1 MLRFARKYI
10 ILSFVTVSVALLVAA
25 CANMASPTGGE
36 VDLDPPKVVRSS
48 PGFNAINV
56 AKGEVTIEFD
66 ENVTIKNPS
75 ENVIITPPQKAFP
88 IIQTVNRKITVKL
101 KDTLMV
107 NKTYNIDFTDAIVD
121 NNEENPLENFSYS
134 FSTGDVV
141 DSLAVSGKVLSAY
154 NLEPIKGIYVGLH
167 SNLSDTAFTK
177 IRFERISRTNEG
189 GFFTIRGIAPG
200 KYKIYALDDA
210 NRDYMYID
218 PTRAIAFMDAI
229 IEPTSEG
236 ATRNDTV
243 YALKKKNEPADAPK
257 IIDTVKTVKYTR
269 FLPDNIVLRSFKSSF
284 QRKFLQSN
292 ERKGNQLFIY
302 FGAPTTMP
310 KVEPFNFDKDK
321 DWAILEK
328 YPKNDTLIY
337 WIKDKTINA
346 MDTIALQVTYLKT
359 DSLNQDVPVTDTLKF
374 VDRMRRKDA
383 KEEEKKQKEE
393 KKKLKEGEVPA
404 ITFLDIKQNL
414 TSSWDTYKNI
424 ELEFAEP
431 IQDSLKSKIIL
442 QQMQDS
448 VYTDIPFELVTDSVN
463 PRKFSIKHRW
473 KYGTEYRV
481 NIDSASIH
489 SIYGLWNN
497 KLDQKLKVKN
507 EDEYGQQ
514 AIWVEGLDSIHSFI
528 ELLDKSD
535 KPIRKARVID
545 NVAVFRDVTPGTY
558 YARIILDANNNGVWD
573 TGDFNKDLQPEMVCY
588 LPKSLEVKANF
599 EHEENSPPWRIDIS
613 TLAGQKPLDI
623 TKQKPKDEEERRKKL
638 EEREAKNNQTRE
650 RNNNQSGTNSK
661 NLNNNAETEY

>member
-1 MLRFARKYI
+1 MLRFVRKYI
-10 ILSFVTVSVALLVAA
+10 ILSFVTISVALLVAA

-56 AKGEVTIEFD
+56 TKGEVTIEFD

-107 NKTYNIDFTDAIVD
+107 DKTYNIDFTDAIVD

-141 DSLAVSGKVLSAY
+141 DSLAISGKVLAAN

-167 SNLSDTAFTK
+167 SNLSDTAFAK
-177 IRFERISRTNEG
+177 IRFDRISRTNEG

-200 KYKIYALDDA
+200 KYKIYALDDP
-210 NRDYMYID
+210 NRDYIYLD

-243 YALKKKNEPADAPK
+243 YALKKGNEPADAPR

-269 FLPDNIVLRSFKSSF
+269 FLPDNVVLRSFKSSF
-284 QRKFLQSN
+284 QRKFLQSS

-302 FGAPTTMP
+302 FGAPTPMP
-310 KVEPFNFDKDK
+310 KVEPFNFDSDK

-337 WIKDKTINA
+337 WIKDKAINA

-359 DSLNQDVPVTDTLKF
+359 DSLNQDIPVTDTLKF

-404 ITFLDIKQNL
+404 ITFLEIKQNL
-414 TSSWDTYKNI
+414 TSSWDTHKNI
-424 ELEFAEP
+424 ELEFAQP
-431 IQDSLKSKIIL
+431 IDDSLKSKIIL
-442 QQMQDS
+442 QQVEDS

-481 NIDSASIH
+481 RIDSASVY

-545 NVAVFRDVTPGTY
+545 NVAVFRDVAPGTY

-573 TGDFNKDLQPEMVCY
+573 TGDFYKDLQPEMVCY
-588 LPKSLEVKANF
+588 LPKSLEIKANF

-623 TKQKPKDEEERRKKL
+623 TKQKPKDKEERRKKL
-638 EEREAKNNQTRE
+638 EEREAKNNQNRE
-650 RNNNQSGTNSK
+650 RNNNQSGTNSN
-661 NLNNNAETEY
+661 NLNNSVDTEY

>member
-10 ILSFVTVSVALLVAA
+10 ILSFVFISVALLVAA
-25 CANMASPTGGE
+25 CANMGSPTGGE
-36 VDLDPPKVVRSS
+36 ADLDPPKVVRSS
-48 PGFNAINV
+48 PGFNATNV
-56 AKGEVTIEFD
+56 TKGEVTIEFD

-107 NKTYNIDFTDAIVD
+107 DKTYNIDFTDAIVD

-141 DSLAVSGKVLSAY
+141 DSLAISGKVLAAD

-177 IRFERISRTNEG
+177 IRFDRISRTNEG

-200 KYKIYALDDA
+200 KYKIYALDDP
-210 NRDYMYID
+210 NRDYIYLD

-243 YALKKKNEPADAPK
+243 YALKKANEPTDAPK

-269 FLPDNIVLRSFKSSF
+269 FLPDNVVLRSFKSSF
-284 QRKFLQSN
+284 QRKFLQSS

-302 FGAPTTMP
+302 FGALTQMP
-310 KVEPFNFDKDK
+310 KVEPFNFDSDK

-337 WIKDKTINA
+337 WIKDKSINA
-346 MDTIALQVTYLKT
+346 MDTIALQVTYMKT
-359 DSLNQDVPVTDTLKF
+359 DSLNQDIPVTDTLKF

-404 ITFLDIKQNL
+404 ITFLEIKQNL
-414 TSSWDTYKNI
+414 TSSWDTHKNI
-424 ELEFAEP
+424 ELEFAQP
-431 IQDSLKSKIIL
+431 IEDSLKSKIIL
-442 QQMQDS
+442 QQVEDS
-448 VYTDIPFELVTDSVN
+448 VYTNIPFELVTDSVN
-463 PRKFSIKHRW
+463 PRKFTIKHRW
-473 KYGTEYRV
+473 KYSTEYRV
-481 NIDSASIH
+481 KIDSASVY

-545 NVAVFRDVTPGTY
+545 NVAVFRDVAPGTY
-558 YARIILDANNNGVWD
+558 YARIVLDANNNGVWD
-573 TGDFNKDLQPEMVCY
+573 TGDFYKDLQPEMVCY
-588 LPKSLEVKANF
+588 LSKPLEIKANF

-613 TLAGQKPLDI
+613 TLASQKPLDI
-623 TKQKPKDEEERRKKL
+623 TKQKPKDKEERRKKL
-638 EEREAKNNQTRE
+638 EEREAKNNQTRGK
-650 RNNNQSGTNSK
+650 NNTQSGTNSN
-661 NLNNNAETEY
+661 NLNSSVDTDY